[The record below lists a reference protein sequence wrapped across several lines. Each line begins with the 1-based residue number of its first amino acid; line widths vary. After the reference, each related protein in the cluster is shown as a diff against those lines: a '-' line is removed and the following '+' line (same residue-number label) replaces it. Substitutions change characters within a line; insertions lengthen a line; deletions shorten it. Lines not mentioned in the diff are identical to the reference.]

1 MRLTKSKNE
10 IRNHES
16 IKHCF
21 HTSKPFSKMIASFSF
36 RSFILWLIV
45 ICATS
50 SFVVNQPIARSAF
63 RKLPAESFG
72 LQNSIP
78 VYEHPCIAVS
88 AGSNGPASSESSK
101 ELPISNILR
110 SLSYLTSQKDI
121 FEINFTHR
129 LDVLNCLIARPK
141 HRLDVLLCL
150 IVRPPSTPHKRNQM
164 ITFKRDKSCNSN
176 YTTAACSYNGRAKSN
191 QMDEYDKESS

>member
-1 MRLTKSKNE
+1 MESTQAFDQSKNE

-16 IKHCF
+16 MQHLIAPI
-21 HTSKPFSKMIASFSF
+21 TSKPFSKMIASFSF

-129 LDVLNCLIARPK
+129 LDVLHCLIDRPK
-141 HRLDVLLCL
+141 HRLDVLHCL
-150 IVRPPSTPHKRNQM
+150 IDRPKHRLDVLHCLIDQPKH
-164 ITFKRDKSCNSN
+164 
-176 YTTAACSYNGRAKSN
+176 
-191 QMDEYDKESS
+191 